1 MKQTAKI
8 IAMLAI
14 GMQATGLHAVPAMPG
29 AMRMTQPD
37 GTEITVR
44 LYGCLLYTS
53 DAADE
58 R

>member
-29 AMRMTQPD
+29 AMRMPQPD
-37 GTEITVR
+37 GTQITVR
-44 LYGCLLYTS
+44 LFG
-53 DAADE
+53 DE
-58 R
+58 SGHY